1 MNPTVAMPAQPK
13 NCVCP
18 SRVRLIEAPNPW
30 RIKLAQDWQE
40 SHKFLRH
47 SKLTPAHAPVMNP
60 RPAAA

>member
-1 MNPTVAMPAQPK
+1 MNPPMPPQPK

-18 SRVRLIEAPNPW
+18 SRVQLIEAPNPW

-40 SHKFLRH
+40 SHRFLH
-47 SKLTPAHAPVMNP
+47 HNKLTPAHAPHIQL